1 MTKTCVTLPQIHP
14 AYIHSQ
20 FCFSLPARACIGSRH
35 KFVRILS
42 LYKGNVPQLVLL
54 SFPDRDPKLEHAP
67 DFSSLQLQTQTVSPG
82 KVYQSM
88 NINHYATKKSAAQS
102 MLDVALLMA
111 NSSQLKTVLYVGP
124 QYRFFIVLIVL
135 LSLSIILQVVVGL
148 LLVFI
153 AKYDLND
160 VRKHRKLNTLN
171 NVATLFVFFTVLINI
186 FITALGFDGHP
197 AMTSVPHVMGISKLQ
212 SHLTH
217 QPSDHNTT
225 SGI

>member
-1 MTKTCVTLPQIHP
+1 MDKEPTLD
-14 AYIHSQ
+14 
-20 FCFSLPARACIGSRH
+20 GEDT
-35 KFVRILS
+35 IL
-42 LYKGNVPQLVLL
+42 NT
-54 SFPDRDPKLEHAP
+54 LEEE
-67 DFSSLQLQTQTVSPG
+67 DLTLQTQTVSPG